1 MNILFYTNFANQ
13 DQLLKLVK
21 KKFKHNKVFT
31 IKDKIDLKKIHIAMV
46 WNLPDKIFKKLV
58 NVKLIFS
65 LGAGVDHIINLP
77 SYNQIPII
85 RIKDPNMR
93 ERMFN
98 HVLSQIL
105 NYQLKLKT
113 YQTAQRK
120 KIWLKEQDT
129 YLNNQ
134 TNIGILGIGYLG
146 SFIAKKL
153 QQLNY
158 NVSGYKNLPSHS
170 KMSFKIF
177 SGKTINKFIN
187 QSDILISILP
197 STEKT
202 KNFINKSF
210 LKNLKKHS
218 LLINVG
224 RGVSLNEE
232 DLLNHLKYNPNCY
245 VSLDVFK
252 NEPLKKNHEF
262 WNHSNVTIT
271 PHVAAITD
279 VESSIDYMYSRFL
292 VFKKNGKIK
301 SDVNL
306 KKGY

>member
-1 MNILFYTNFANQ
+1 MNIFFYTSFANQ
-13 DQLLKLVK
+13 EQLLKLVK
-21 KKFKHNKVFT
+21 KKFTYNKVFT
-31 IKDKIDLKKIHIAMV
+31 TKDKIDLEKIHIAMV
-46 WNLPDKIFKKLV
+46 WNLPDKIYKKLV
-58 NVKLIFS
+58 NLKLIFS

-85 RIKDPNMR
+85 RIKDYNMR

-105 NYQLKLKT
+105 NYQLKLQI
-113 YQTAQRK
+113 YQKAQKK

-134 TNIGILGIGYLG
+134 MHIGILGVGYLG

-153 QQLNY
+153 QKLNY
-158 NVSGYKNLPSHS
+158 NVLGYKNLPSNV
-170 KMSFKIF
+170 KLPFKVY
-177 SGKTINKFIN
+177 SGKSMNKFISH
-187 QSDILISILP
+187 SDILISILP
-197 STEKT
+197 STKKT

-210 LKNLKKHS
+210 LNNLKKKS

-224 RGVSLNEE
+224 RGISLNEE
-232 DLLNHLKYNPNCY
+232 DLLNYLKLNPNCY

-252 NEPLKKNHEF
+252 NEPLKKNHRF
-262 WNHSNVTIT
+262 WNHPNVTVT

>member
-13 DQLLKLVK
+13 SQLLKLVK
-21 KKFKHNKVFT
+21 KKFRHSKIFT
-31 IKDKIDLKKIHIAMV
+31 IKDKLQFEEIDIAMV
-46 WNLPDKIFKKLV
+46 WNLPDEIFKKLV

-77 SYNQIPII
+77 SYNRIPII

-105 NYQLKLKT
+105 NYQLKLKL
-113 YQTAQRK
+113 YQKAQRK
-120 KIWLKEQDT
+120 KKWLKEQDT
-129 YLNNQ
+129 FLNNQ
-134 TNIGILGIGYLG
+134 INLGILGIGYLG

-153 QQLNY
+153 KKLNY
-158 NVSGYKNLPSHS
+158 NVLGYKNLPSLV
-170 KMSFKIF
+170 KMPFKIY
-177 SGKTINKFIN
+177 SGKSINKFIN

-210 LKNLKKHS
+210 LKNLRKNC

-224 RGVSLNEE
+224 RGLSLNEK
-232 DLLNHLKYNPNCY
+232 DLLNYLKNNPNFY

-252 NEPLKKNHEF
+252 NEPLKKSHRF
-262 WNHSNVTIT
+262 WNHPNVTIT